1 MLWLIGVVRVLYLYF
16 IGTVWGLSGEIFSL
30 KTYNMKELQSV
41 FYSLTFSLK
50 TFFFSQLLCLC
61 SYCCV
66 SVGQC
71 ISG

>member
-41 FYSLTFSLK
+41 CFT
-50 TFFFSQLLCLC
+50 
-61 SYCCV
+61 V
-66 SVGQC
+66 
-71 ISG
+71 